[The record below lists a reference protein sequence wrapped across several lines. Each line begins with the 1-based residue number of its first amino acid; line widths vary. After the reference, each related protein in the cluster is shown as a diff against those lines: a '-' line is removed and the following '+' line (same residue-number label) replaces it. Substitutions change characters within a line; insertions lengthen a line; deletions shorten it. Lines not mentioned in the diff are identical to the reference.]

1 MIGTLKLQIKSM
13 KETGDAT
20 TSQYN
25 DDIKA
30 KIITI
35 QELQVKLKAREI
47 EYEKLQ
53 AILQSSSSE
62 NDHLK
67 NR

>member
-1 MIGTLKLQIKSM
+1 MIDTLKLQIKSM

-30 KIITI
+30 KMITI

-47 EYEKLQ
+47 EYEKLH